1 MQPESQQ
8 EPTVASSLSPVQSS
22 AVKLVQEKSQHGPTA
37 VSSWSP
43 VQSSAVKL
51 VLQPESGH
59 IGCHDST
66 SASFANATRTVLT
79 AAEGVHS
86 LTSVIATP
94 SSAILLSQRH
104 VDGARAFSAS
114 ERLAEK
120 MALSRVDLFSA
131 PPEGT
136 RHAMGVFLS
145 HQF

>member
-37 VSSWSP
+37 VSSWSPVQSSAVKLVQDASQWEPTVASCSRP

-94 SSAILLSQRH
+94 SSAILLPQRH
-104 VDGARAFSAS
+104 ATARRWGQSLQRFG
-114 ERLAEK
+114 
-120 MALSRVDLFSA
+120 ALS
-131 PPEGT
+131 
-136 RHAMGVFLS
+136 
-145 HQF
+145 